1 MSDRDGDEVGNQ
13 PAEDAAHDLN
23 NILQALVMHLAFAID
38 QLPPDH
44 PARPDLDEVR
54 EHASRARLLSER
66 LLDRI
71 DARDVSGVWSPGTQE
86 KEADWDETSFDGAPP
101 ASARLLVAEDDA
113 AIRNA
118 VVRGLEREG
127 FAVVEAQDGDEAL
140 TAFAA
145 DPGGIA
151 LVILDV
157 VMPGRSGPEVYREM
171 VRERPDQPVL
181 FTTGYGA
188 DTRPLQSLGADR
200 PLDLLQKPYDIP
212 SLVARIREILDRA
225 GDP

>member
-118 VVRGLEREG
+118 VARAGATTRHLDWFEVTEIRGQL
-127 FAVVEAQDGDEAL
+127 DD
-140 TAFAA
+140 
-145 DPGGIA
+145 GGIA
-151 LVILDV
+151 HVQVGLKIGFRLED
-157 VMPGRSGPEVYREM
+157 
-171 VRERPDQPVL
+171 
-181 FTTGYGA
+181 A
-188 DTRPLQSLGADR
+188 
-200 PLDLLQKPYDIP
+200 
-212 SLVARIREILDRA
+212 
-225 GDP
+225 